1 MAEYS
6 QTGLLTA
13 LLLFTAV
20 TVKDIYMGRNAVT
33 QQERTVPELN
43 PQRPNKQA
51 FYTGPVLKFQYCKV
65 FQEYSR
71 SINQLYPDIRIE
83 GENYPPKPVS
93 KYIGNFISYFK
104 LLAIALI
111 VTGQNPFQMLGINTP
126 RIWSWGQ
133 ENKIFSCLMAFFLS
147 NMLETHFL
155 STGAFEITL
164 NDIPI
169 WSKLQS
175 GYVPNIQE
183 LFQILDNHLKMN
195 QADKMN
201 FPSPRGSS
209 KRNRSQMSQRVIGT
223 IDIRSDRRSNRDV
236 VDLTSEGAESAVVDL
251 THNDSI
257 VVSLKP
263 ANVSLNL
270 EVF

>member
-6 QTGLLTA
+6 QTGILTA
-13 LLLFTAV
+13 LLLFTVV
-20 TVKDIYMGRNAVT
+20 TLRDIYVGRNSMT
-33 QQERTVPELN
+33 QQDSAGPDILT
-43 PQRPNKQA
+43 QRPNKHT
-51 FYTGPVLKFQYCKV
+51 FYTGPV

-71 SINQLYPDIRIE
+71 SISQLYPDIRIE
-83 GENYPPKPVS
+83 GENYPPKPIN
-93 KYIGNFISYFK
+93 KYLGNFISYFK

-111 VTGQNPFQMLGINTP
+111 VTGQNPFQMFGMNTP

-164 NDIPI
+164 NDVPV

-195 QADKMN
+195 QDTVSINMPN
-201 FPSPRGSS
+201 STQEQYQVYSS
-209 KRNRSQMSQRVIGT
+209 HPQVS
-223 IDIRSDRRSNRDV
+223 
-236 VDLTSEGAESAVVDL
+236 GA
-251 THNDSI
+251 
-257 VVSLKP
+257 VSLVSGTVDCGIMKACA
-263 ANVSLNL
+263 ANSTL
-270 EVF
+270 

>member
-6 QTGLLTA
+6 QTGILTA
-13 LLLFTAV
+13 LLLFTVV
-20 TVKDIYMGRNAVT
+20 TLRDIYLGRTMT
-33 QQERTVPELN
+33 QQLEHQASESMGPESYMDQDIHT
-43 PQRPNKQA
+43 QRHTKPK

-71 SINQLYPDIRIE
+71 SISQLYPDIRIE
-83 GENYPPKPVS
+83 GENYPPKPIN
-93 KYIGNFISYFK
+93 KYISNLISYFK

-111 VTGQNPFQMLGINTP
+111 VTGQNPFQMLGVNTP
-126 RIWSWGQ
+126 RVWSWGQ

-164 NDIPI
+164 NDVPI

-183 LFQILDNHLKMN
+183 LFHILDNHLKMN
-195 QADKMN
+195 QVDKLK
-201 FPSPRGSS
+201 FPSP
-209 KRNRSQMSQRVIGT
+209 
-223 IDIRSDRRSNRDV
+223 
-236 VDLTSEGAESAVVDL
+236 
-251 THNDSI
+251 
-257 VVSLKP
+257 
-263 ANVSLNL
+263 
-270 EVF
+270 